1 MRRARELE
9 EPEKPLAGLEE
20 MADGVRRKIMQTV
33 QQPAIRLPLDWGPH
47 WARVV
52 VVGVIYCVSAI
63 LCLLLAVDKTN
74 ASAVWL
80 PSGIALGAVLL
91 LGHRAWPGI
100 LAGAF
105 VANVVVFLAREA
117 AGPVVVIVVSACIAL
132 GNTLESLAAGALIR
146 RWVGTANPV
155 ERTDA
160 LLKFV
165 AAVLIACMIGSLI
178 GPTCVALGQIMRW
191 EMYPT
196 VWLTWWLGDATGMLV
211 LVPLLLAWRQPQGPR
226 AELDRWQE
234 LTVLAVA
241 LAVTSLMGFGGWLLP
256 RDTNYPLTYLPFPV
270 LLWAAF
276 RFGPRVTSSA
286 ILVIAASAVW
296 GTLQGHGPFVRG
308 TMNESLLLLEAFIGV
323 TAVTILATCAVVSER
338 RVMVREIRE
347 LNSELE
353 GRVSERTAQLAE
365 ANERLHTLSRRLL
378 VAQESERRRIAREL
392 HDEIGQS
399 ITAAQLN
406 LRSLQRRA
414 GGDGLAPQLEE
425 NVLMLERVLEQV
437 RDLSLDLRPSM
448 LDDLG
453 LVSALRWYTTQQ
465 AQRAG
470 LLESALETTCF
481 RLAQEAVT
489 NVIRHA
495 RAGKLTVEL
504 HREKEELHLLV
515 RDDGVGF
522 DLGEVRRT
530 GGARAS
536 LGLLGM
542 AERASLVAGRLEI
555 RSAPQRG
562 TEVHAWLPLQCPT
575 DEAKAQVV

>member
-1 MRRARELE
+1 
-9 EPEKPLAGLEE
+9 
-20 MADGVRRKIMQTV
+20 MQTA
-33 QQPAIRLPLDWGPH
+33 QQPATRVPLDWGPH
-47 WARVV
+47 WARVL
-52 VVGVIYCVSAI
+52 VVGVIYCVAAI
-63 LCLLLAVDKTN
+63 LGLLLAVGKTN
-74 ASAVWL
+74 ASAVWP

-91 LGHRAWPGI
+91 LGRRAWPGI

-117 AGPVVVIVVSACIAL
+117 AGPPVVLAVSACIAA
-132 GNTLESLAAGALIR
+132 GNTLEALAAGALLR
-146 RWVGTANPV
+146 RWVGTANPL
-155 ERTDA
+155 EGA
-160 LLKFV
+160 WNLLKFV
-165 AAVLIACMIGSLI
+165 AAVLTACGISSLV
-178 GPTCVALGQIMRW
+178 GPTCVALARIMPW
-191 EMYPT
+191 DLYPT
-196 VWLTWWLGDATGMLV
+196 VWSTWWLGDATGMLV
-211 LVPLLLAWRQPQGPR
+211 LVPLLLAWRNPPGPR
-226 AELDRWQE
+226 SELDRWQE
-234 LTVLAVA
+234 LTLLAAVLAI
-241 LAVTSLMGFGGWLLP
+241 TNLMSFGGWLLP
-256 RDTNYPLTYLPFPV
+256 RDTHYPLTYLPFPV

-286 ILVIAASAVW
+286 ILVVAASAVW
-296 GTLQGHGPFVRG
+296 GTLQGNGPFVRG
-308 TMNESLLLLEAFIGV
+308 TINESLLSLEAFIGV

-338 RVMVREIRE
+338 RVMVREIRG

-378 VAQESERRRIAREL
+378 VAQEGERKRIAREL

-414 GGDGLAPQLEE
+414 GGEGLAPQLEE
-425 NVLMLERVLEQV
+425 NVLMLEQVLEQV

-453 LVSALRWYTTQQ
+453 LVAALRWYTIQQ

-470 LLESALETTCF
+470 LRPVFRAGPLEGRLDPALETTCF

-495 RAGKLTVEL
+495 QAGRLTVEL

-522 DLGEVRRT
+522 DLAVVRRA

-542 AERASLVAGRLEI
+542 VERASLVAGRLEI
-555 RSAPQRG
+555 RAAPQHG
-562 TEVHAWLPLQCPT
+562 TEVHAWLPLHCPA
-575 DEAKAQVV
+575 DDAKAQVV